1 MITEELIHELQKYGL
16 SIIMKD
22 KHYCLVDLE
31 NCEWFED
38 MSIYYIHKLLD
49 SWNNYKKNV

>member
-1 MITEELIHELQKYGL
+1 MITEELIVELEKYGL
-16 SIIMKD
+16 SIIMRD
-22 KHYCLVDLE
+22 KNYCLVDLE

-38 MSIYYIHKLLD
+38 MSIYYIHKLLN